1 MAAPKDLIRVCQH
14 EGTLTFLVDGW
25 GTMSQCYNIRK
36 LIERCFEQGIDTIRF
51 DLRRC
56 VYMDSTFLGTLLATR
71 RNVERRG
78 AGAFVLVS
86 PSPEALQLLRK
97 MSMDSLFTIVQED
110 EPVDAIPGVVPRVLC
125 DADTLRNNILDVHRE
140 LAQLPGAAGE
150 PFRAMVQGFEREL
163 EESKGTP

>member
-14 EGTLTFLVDGW
+14 QHTLTFLVDGW

-36 LIERCFEQGIDTIRF
+36 LIEQCFEHGIHTIRF
-51 DLRRC
+51 DLRNC
-56 VYMDSTFLGTLLATR
+56 CYMDSTFLGTLLATK
-71 RNVERRG
+71 RNIERRG
-78 AGAFVLVS
+78 EGTFILVS

-97 MSMDSLFTIVQED
+97 MCMDTLFTIMEENETAD
-110 EPVDAIPGVVPRVLC
+110 SIPGMVPRVLC

-163 EESKGTP
+163 EETKRVN